1 VKSGFQKA
9 NNLAFCRWN
18 ALSSAK
24 GTGIREANNLASLR
38 LSNPELCE
46 GGVSKSQQF
55 DFTPIE
61 RPELREG
68 DGI

>member
-1 VKSGFQKA
+1 MKYLESSTVKTEIDNANSLALSG
-9 NNLAFCRWN
+9 LN

-46 GGVSKSQQF
+46 GHQGSQ
-55 DFTPIE
+55 
-61 RPELREG
+61 
-68 DGI
+68 